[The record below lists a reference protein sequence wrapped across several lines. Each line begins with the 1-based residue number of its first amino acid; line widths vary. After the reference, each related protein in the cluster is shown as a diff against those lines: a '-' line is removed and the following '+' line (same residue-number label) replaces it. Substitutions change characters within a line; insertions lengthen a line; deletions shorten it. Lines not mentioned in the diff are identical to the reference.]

1 MVLDPDGWILKEVS
15 YSTAGISN
23 IIADN
28 ISIGRA
34 YPNPFNSGVTMDYFI
49 EPNIGDMNINI
60 DILDINGREVETLIN
75 SRINSG
81 FNTITGNS
89 NNATG
94 IYFLQL
100 VAEDFVS
107 TQKIIHLK

>member
-1 MVLDPDGWILKEVS
+1 ME
-15 YSTAGISN
+15 
-23 IIADN
+23 
-28 ISIGRA
+28 
-34 YPNPFNSGVTMDYFI
+34 YFI
-49 EPNIGDMNINI
+49 DPNIGDINVKI

-75 SRINSG
+75 SRIKSG
-81 FNTITGNS
+81 FNTITWNS

-100 VAEDFVS
+100 LAEDFVS